1 MNKPK
6 PPHCLDLIRFRQGQ
20 RISQREMCERLGL
33 KQSTYSGYERNSIP
47 PPSIRDKI
55 AQHFGVVVYVYD
67 SEKGKRIK
75 FVFPK
80 GKEPAP
86 VTPNNMSKTKK
97 QDTRPAWVKDFVAFR
112 LETGLSQNDFSVKCG
127 WHFDTYRKIET
138 SGHYPNTA
146 TLKAIETAFN
156 VRIEI
161 ARDENE
167 QRRFYFHKNNHA
179 D

>member
-1 MNKPK
+1 MNKTK
-6 PPHCLDLIRFRQGQ
+6 PQHALDLIRFRQGQ

-33 KQSTYSGYERNSIP
+33 PQSTYSGYERCIVP
-47 PPSIRDKI
+47 PPSVRDKI

-67 SEKGKRIK
+67 SENGKRIK

-86 VTPNNMSKTKK
+86 VTPNNANKTKK
-97 QDTRPAWVKDFVAFR
+97 QDTRPMWVKDFVAFR
-112 LETGLSQNDFSVKCG
+112 LETGLSQKAFSLKCG
-127 WHFDTYRKIET
+127 WHYETYRKTE
-138 SGHYPNTA
+138 SGGHYPNTT

-161 ARDENE
+161 ARDEND
-167 QRRFYFHKNNHA
+167 QRRFYFHKT
-179 D
+179 

>member
-1 MNKPK
+1 MKKPK

-33 KQSTYSGYERNSIP
+33 NQSTLSGYERGVIP
-47 PPSIRDKI
+47 PLSVLDKI
-55 AQHFGVVVYVYD
+55 ANHFGVMVYMYD
-67 SEKGKRIK
+67 SENGKRIK

-86 VTPNNMSKTKK
+86 VTPNNVNKTKK
-97 QDTRPAWVKDFVAFR
+97 QNTRPAWVKDFVAFR
-112 LETGLSQNDFSVKCG
+112 LETGLSQRDFSEKCG
-127 WHFDTYRKIET
+127 WHCETYRKME
-138 SGHYPNTA
+138 SGGHYPNTT

-161 ARDENE
+161 ARDEND
-167 QRRFYFHKNNHA
+167 QRRFYFHKY
-179 D
+179 